1 LPDAARAAGFTFVAT
16 RMDFI
21 PLQTDLEPAV
31 MDTLLSFGYY
41 RMRQSLFT
49 TTYTLT
55 DQQQIVKVL
64 WARLRLHGY
73 QYTPRHLRLSKRASK
88 FRLRLLPA
96 RVNPEIEALYA
107 KYRASM
113 SFDANESV
121 RACILG
127 DAEIDFFPGRMWEVR
142 EGTKLI
148 AAGYFDEGIN
158 SAAGILNFYD
168 PEYAGYSL
176 GLWLYLEGVRYAQE
190 TGKIY
195 FYPGY
200 IALDF
205 PKFDYKLL
213 AGTENMEIL
222 DAQLGIW
229 TPYDASEHARQE

>member
-1 LPDAARAAGFTFVAT
+1 
-16 RMDFI
+16 MDFI
-21 PLQTDLEPAV
+21 PLQTNLEPAV

-55 DQQQIVKVL
+55 DHQQIVKVL
-64 WARLRLHGY
+64 WARLRLDGY
-73 QYTPRHLRLSKRASK
+73 RITPRHLRLSKRASR
-88 FRLRLLPA
+88 FQIRLLPA
-96 RVNPEIEALYA
+96 RVNEEIEGLYA
-107 KYRASM
+107 QYRASM
-113 SFDANESV
+113 NFDANESV

-127 DAEIDFFPGRMWEVR
+127 EAETDFFPGRMWEVR
-142 EGTKLI
+142 DAGRLI

-158 SAAGILNFYD
+158 SVAGILNFYHPD
-168 PEYAGYSL
+168 YAGFSL
-176 GLWLYLEGVRYAQE
+176 GLWLYLEGVRYASA
-190 TGKIY
+190 TGKAY

-222 DAQLGIW
+222 DTQQGVWI
-229 TPYDASEHARQE
+229 PYAASEHAEQAR

>member
-1 LPDAARAAGFTFVAT
+1 
-16 RMDFI
+16 MDFI
-21 PLQTDLEPAV
+21 PLQTYLEPAV

-55 DQQQIVKVL
+55 DHQQIVKVL
-64 WARLRLHGY
+64 WARLRLEDY
-73 QYTPRHLRLSKRASK
+73 RFTDRHRRIAKRASR

-96 RVNPEIEALYA
+96 GVTPEIEALYA
-107 KYRASM
+107 KYRQSM

-121 RACILG
+121 RACMLG
-127 DAEIDFFPGRMWEVR
+127 EAEVDFFPGRMWEVR
-142 EGTKLI
+142 DGAQLI
-148 AAGYFDEGIN
+148 AVGYFDEGIN

-168 PEYAGYSL
+168 PAYAGFSL
-176 GLWLYLEGVRYAQE
+176 GLWLYLEGVRYAME
-190 TGKIY
+190 TGKTF

-222 DAQLGIW
+222 DAHLSVW
-229 TPYDASEHARQE
+229 TPYDNSEHARQERLKRPS

>member
-1 LPDAARAAGFTFVAT
+1 
-16 RMDFI
+16 MDFI
-21 PLQTDLEPAV
+21 PLQTFLEPAV

-55 DQQQIVKVL
+55 DHQQIVKVL
-64 WARLRLHGY
+64 WARLRLDGY
-73 QYTPRHLRLSKRASK
+73 QPTARHVRIRKRAARFRLS
-88 FRLRLLPA
+88 LLNA
-96 RVNPEIEALYA
+96 QVNPEIEALYA
-107 KYRASM
+107 SYRARM
-113 SFDANESV
+113 DFDANESV

-127 DAEIDFFPGRMWEVR
+127 EADVDFFPGRMWEMR
-142 EGTKLI
+142 DGDRLI
-148 AAGYFDEGIN
+148 AAGYFDEGNN
-158 SAAGILNFYD
+158 SLAGILNFYHPD
-168 PEYAGYSL
+168 YAGYSL
-176 GLWLYLEGVRYAQE
+176 GLLLYLEGVSYAIE
-190 TGKIY
+190 TGKSY

-229 TPYDASEHARQE
+229 TPYASSEHAEQQHR